1 MCPALLYELCPKL
14 KTKVAYIPFIWTEV
28 KSCLNRY
35 TYLSKL
41 KIVILH
47 KNCLQKLHF
56 RVKCTLFKICWFI
69 CWIFNIQMPPGF
81 NKSDFD
87 HISWKTF
94 TETWPYLFY
103 WPIMYVYRISILSFC
118 FSIQM
123 TMKNIDQYVPSDEF
137 SFGIS
142 FVCLYIYDITYLN
155 QYW

>member
-69 CWIFNIQMPPGF
+69 CCIFTIQMPPGF

-94 TETWPYLFY
+94 TETWPYLFLLTNN
-103 WPIMYVYRISILSFC
+103 VRISYINTKFLF
-118 FSIQM
+118 FNTNDHGEHWSICPVRWIFIW
-123 TMKNIDQYVPSDEF
+123 N
-137 SFGIS
+137 
-142 FVCLYIYDITYLN
+142 
-155 QYW
+155 